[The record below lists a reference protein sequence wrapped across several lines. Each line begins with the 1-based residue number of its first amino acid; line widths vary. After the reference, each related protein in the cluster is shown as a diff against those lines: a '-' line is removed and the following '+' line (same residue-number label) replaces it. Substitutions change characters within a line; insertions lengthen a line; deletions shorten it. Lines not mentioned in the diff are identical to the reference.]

1 MKEEVFQDINRGQFM
16 QNFSPKGPAMRA
28 RAFALVMHAGQ
39 LYDGKPYIF
48 HLDRVAELAWEAWG
62 CELLVAAAYLHDVIE
77 DTPCDASRLAML
89 FGIRIATNVYSVT
102 GVGETRKKKQ
112 QSIVRKLQSMFDA
125 RKLKLVDRVANVEYS
140 ILTGNAKKLAMYRKE
155 EPIYHKLF
163 ASLNHPLALRLEAML
178 LPPSEGLCVCV
189 LVERDGKQ
197 LAVQRRHR
205 PEFLG
210 LPGGKVDPGEVP
222 VMAAIRE
229 LYEETGYH
237 VRLEDLQLVYCAPD
251 ETGVV
256 TATFLAKAQPDWP
269 EDTVGPEGT
278 RVAFVAP
285 EELTSPQT
293 SEFAIYNEAM
303 LDVLLTQ
310 RQLIPLL

>member
-1 MKEEVFQDINRGQFM
+1 M
-16 QNFSPKGPAMRA
+16 QNFAPNGLAMRA

-62 CELLVAAAYLHDVIE
+62 CEQLVAAAYLHDVIE
-77 DTPCDASRLAML
+77 DTSCDASRLAML

-102 GVGETRKKKQ
+102 GVGETRKEKQ

-140 ILTGNAKKLAMYRKE
+140 LLTGNAKKLAMYRKE
-155 EPIYHKLF
+155 APIYRELF
-163 ASLNHPLALRLEAML
+163 ASLNHPLALRLDAML
-178 LPPSEGLCVCV
+178 LAPSEGLCVCV
-189 LVERDGKQ
+189 LVEREGKQ

-205 PEFLG
+205 PEFIG
-210 LPGGKVDPGEVP
+210 LPGGKVDPGEAP
-222 VMAAIRE
+222 VLAAIRE
-229 LYEETGYH
+229 LYEETGYQAK
-237 VRLEDLQLVYCAPD
+237 LKDLQLVYCAQD
-251 ETGVV
+251 ETNVM
-256 TATFLAKAQPDWP
+256 TATFIAKAQADWP

-285 EELTSPQT
+285 AELTSPHT
-293 SEFAIYNEAM
+293 SEFAIYNQAM
-303 LDVLLTQ
+303 MNALLKQ
-310 RQLIPLL
+310 RQYIPLL